1 MSSTIYPYIVLSRTT
16 ALNGR
21 TPNWFGNNQVKDAR
35 IGDINSVGMED
46 SLTRAEIIAR
56 RREFEIPG
64 YKHKYK
70 TLADVGFDGEWV
82 TPYQIVSSS
91 ETGPVLVAHYWLDAP
106 QVNRHRQVLKEHGWL
121 PGIPFNKVLTLAL
134 ERANLTREDIYVT
147 QAFHLLP
154 YKQWP
159 PFRIR
164 HIDES
169 FDRITRHECA
179 GRTVIALGTVA
190 QRACRRAGVEA
201 IECISPSA
209 RLSWEYKTEEL
220 AKALKTALVR
230 IG

>member
-1 MSSTIYPYIVLSRTT
+1 MTRT
-16 ALNGR
+16 
-21 TPNWFGNNQVKDAR
+21 
-35 IGDINSVGMED
+35 
-46 SLTRAEIIAR
+46 EIIAR
-56 RREFEIPG
+56 RREFVIPG
-64 YKHKYK
+64 FEREYR

-82 TPYQIVSSS
+82 TPYQIVSNS

-106 QVNRHRQVLKEHGWL
+106 SVHEHRDVLMEEGWL
-121 PGIPFNKVLTLAL
+121 PGMPFNEVLTDAL
-134 ERANLTREDIYVT
+134 VRVNISREEIYVT

-209 RLSWEYKTEEL
+209 RLSWEYKVEEL
-220 AKALKTALVR
+220 TKALKAALAR